1 MRIGLFTDTYPP
13 FINGVST
20 SVYMLKKALEKK
32 GHQVFVVTMNTESF
46 HYGYDE
52 NNTVIRIPGLPIG
65 IYDYRVS
72 TVYPLKAMNII
83 RKWKLDVIHSHTE
96 FSVGTFARFI
106 SRQFNIPLVHT
117 YHTLYEDYIYYITK
131 GYFDKPSKKIVE
143 YLTQFYC
150 DKTANELIVPTK
162 KIYDLFKEKYNVDK
176 NIYVIPTGIEID
188 RFYEENI
195 DPKSVDEVRKK
206 IGISK
211 KSFNI
216 VFVGR
221 LAKEKNIDL
230 LLSAQEIINARD
242 KNVNLIIIGDGP
254 DMDEYKKTAKKL
266 KIDSNVFFVGK
277 VPWEEI
283 PKYYRVADVF
293 ATASTSETQGLTVIE
308 AMAASVA
315 PICIDDESFR
325 NTVIDGLNGRIFKTK
340 EEYVG
345 IIFELSNDKKELSN
359 LQKQARLNAEVHSS
373 KYYGER
379 VADVYLHAIEHK
391 KYDNFGIIGKLV
403 GKMKDR
409 ENKKNK
415 EKNNNE
421 SEKEK
426 KDETSRRKPKD
437 LFK

>member
-20 SVYMLKKALEKK
+20 SVYMLKKALERE
-32 GHQVFVVTMNTESF
+32 GHQVFVVTMNNETF
-46 HYGYDE
+46 HYGFDE
-52 NNTVIRIPGLPIG
+52 NNTVVRIPGLPIG

-106 SRQFNIPLVHT
+106 SRQYNIPLVHT
-117 YHTLYEDYIYYITK
+117 YHTLYEDYVYYITK
-131 GYFDKPSKKIVE
+131 GYFDKPSKKVVE

-176 NIYVIPTGIEID
+176 NIYIIPTGIEID
-188 RFYEENI
+188 RFYEEN
-195 DPKSVDEVRKK
+195 VDKKEVEAVRKK
-206 IGISK
+206 LKIEK
-211 KSFNI
+211 KDFTI
-216 VFVGR
+216 LFVGR
-221 LAKEKNIDL
+221 IAKEKNIDL
-230 LLSAQEIINARD
+230 LLSAQQKINEND
-242 KNVNLIIIGDGP
+242 KNVKLVIVGDGP
-254 DMDEYKKTAKKL
+254 DMDEYKKMSKDLGIAK
-266 KIDSNVFFVGK
+266 NVIFVGK
-277 VPWEEI
+277 VPWEDI
-283 PKYYRVADVF
+283 PKYYHVADIF

-325 NTVIDGLNGRIFKTK
+325 NTVVDGLNGRIFKTK
-340 EEYVG
+340 TEYVE
-345 IIFELSNDKKELSN
+345 IVLELSKNKNKLGL

-379 VADVYLHAIEHK
+379 ALDVYKHAIEHK
-391 KYDNFGIIGKLV
+391 RYDNYGVIGKLV
-403 GKMKDR
+403 GKIK
-409 ENKKNK
+409 NSKKESK
-415 EKNNNE
+415 EKN
-421 SEKEK
+421 
-426 KDETSRRKPKD
+426 ETSSRKSKSI
-437 LFK
+437 FK

>member
-20 SVYMLKKALEKK
+20 SVYMLKKALERK
-32 GHQVFVVTMNTESF
+32 GHQVFVVTLNSESF
-46 HYGYDE
+46 KYKFDE
-52 NNTVIRIPGLPIG
+52 DNTVIRIPGLPIG

-72 TVYPLKAMNII
+72 SIYPIRAMNII

-106 SRQFNIPLVHT
+106 SRQYNIPLVHT
-117 YHTLYEDYIYYITK
+117 YHTLYEDYVYYITK

-188 RFYEENI
+188 RFYEENVDKKKVEDIRNSLKI
-195 DPKSVDEVRKK
+195 DKK
-206 IGISK
+206 A
-211 KSFNI
+211 FNI

-221 LAKEKNIDL
+221 LAKEKNVDL
-230 LLSAQEIINARD
+230 LLSAQRKINDKD
-242 KNVNLIIIGDGP
+242 KNINLIIIGDGP
-254 DMDEYKKTAKKL
+254 DMEEYKETAKRL
-266 KIDSNVFFVGK
+266 KIDKNVFFTGK

-283 PKYYRVADVF
+283 PAYYRVGNVF

-308 AMAASVA
+308 AMAASIA

-325 NTVIDGLNGRIFKTK
+325 NTVIDGLNGRIFKD
-340 EEYVG
+340 EDEFVD
-345 IIFELSNDKKELSN
+345 IVLELSKNKKELSN
-359 LQKQARLNAEVHSS
+359 LQKQARLNAEIHSS
-373 KYYGER
+373 KYYGES
-379 VADVYLHAIEHK
+379 VLDVYKHAIEHK
-391 KYDNFGIIGKLV
+391 KYDNYGVIGKLV
-403 GKMKDR
+403 GKIKESR
-409 ENKKNK
+409 KN
-415 EKNNNE
+415 
-421 SEKEK
+421 
-426 KDETSRRKPKD
+426 ETSNRKSKD
-437 LFK
+437 ISK